1 MFNINSGTY
10 ATLHWDESYSKENEN
25 VSLHC
30 LSNYVKTNVS
40 RYNRALNSHGVKV
53 SQLESMSE
61 EAIA

>member
-1 MFNINSGTY
+1 MLHYTGTSPTQRKIEMFRFI
-10 ATLHWDESYSKENEN
+10 
-25 VSLHC
+25 VC
-30 LSNYVKTNVS
+30 QNYVKTNVS